1 MRASDVFRMAVH
13 NLWQRRMRTLFNL
26 TGIVT
31 GCIVLLMTASGTSGA
46 RNAIHA
52 LFDSSD
58 FTRQIYIFPGGRS
71 WEEPPEGEIVI
82 DAEISDARR
91 KRIHL
96 ALANQWN
103 ERRQSQND
111 SNEITTEDLETIRK
125 LPHVLAV
132 VPEVPTSCV
141 IKTDADSLESGIAA
155 INVHSTALKDS
166 LLVGT
171 LPSVDDRD
179 GVLVNEFLAWQ
190 MGFKNDADLP
200 KIIGQPLTIEYRVT
214 KTRVANIYNM
224 LTEKWSGLGIDEIQK
239 QTQFLQTLFQLIG
252 DLDKTSLSEEQK
264 TQLRELI
271 GSGLKTS
278 EDVPDLVMKRQFIV
292 RGIAYAGDEN
302 PVTALFRQ
310 WFHGARGGL
319 RIHPDVA
326 QEIYS
331 SNHPDTD
338 SYYNATV
345 IVDGS
350 AHLRDVTNALND
362 LNFSPQ
368 SSLAVLENIDYQ
380 IDQSAWIIYGI
391 AAAILLTAAV
401 GISNTLFMSIVE
413 RTPEF
418 GIMKSIGA
426 RDSQILWLMII
437 EGAILGVVGAAIAI
451 LLSLLLGAAGQSLLK
466 MYVESRTQ
474 TELAGSLF
482 QFQILPA
489 VAILVISVTLCV
501 IASLLPAWRAAR
513 LDPVVAMRRT

>member
-31 GCIVLLMTASGTSGA
+31 GCIVLLMTAAGTSGA
-46 RNAIHA
+46 RAAIRT

-58 FTRQIYIFPGGRS
+58 FARQIYIFPGGRS

-82 DAEISDARR
+82 DAKISDARR
-91 KRIHL
+91 KRIRS
-96 ALANQWN
+96 ALVSQWN
-103 ERRQSQND
+103 EQRQSQ
-111 SNEITTEDLETIRK
+111 SARNEITAEDLDSIRK
-125 LPHVLAV
+125 IPHVLAV
-132 VPEVPTSCV
+132 VPEATTSCI
-141 IKTDADSLESGIAA
+141 IKTDGDGLMSGIAA
-155 INVHSTALKDS
+155 MNVHSSMLRES
-166 LLVGT
+166 LLAGA
-171 LPSVDDRD
+171 LPDVDDLE

-190 MGFKNDADLP
+190 MGFRNDADLP
-200 KIIGQPLTIEYRVT
+200 KLIGQPLKIEYRIS
-214 KTRVANIYNM
+214 KARVADVYKL
-224 LTEKWSGLGIDEIQK
+224 LTKNWGELGIDEMQK

-271 GSGLKTS
+271 GSGLKKS
-278 EDVPDLVMKRQFIV
+278 EDVPDIVVTRQFIV
-292 RGIAYAGDEN
+292 RGIVHSGNEN
-302 PVTALFRQ
+302 PVAALFRQ
-310 WFHGARGGL
+310 WFHGAKGGL
-319 RIHPDVA
+319 QVHSSVA
-326 QEIYS
+326 QEIYLS
-331 SNHPDTD
+331 HPDAD

-345 IVDGS
+345 IVDSS
-350 AHLRDVTNALND
+350 AHLRSVSDMLSD
-362 LNFSPQ
+362 QHFSPQ
-368 SSLAVLENIDYQ
+368 SSLAALENIDYQ

-391 AAAILLTAAV
+391 AIAILLTAAI
-401 GISNTLFMSIVE
+401 GISNTLIMSIVE

-426 RDSQILWLMII
+426 RDSHILWLMIT
-437 EGAILGVVGAAIAI
+437 EGAILGVVGAAMAI
-451 LLSLLLGAAGQSLLK
+451 LLSLLVGLAGQSLLK

-489 VAILVISVTLCV
+489 VAILMISITLCV

>member
-13 NLWQRRMRTLFNL
+13 NLWQRRMRTLFNQ

-31 GCIVLLMTASGTSGA
+31 GCIVLMMTAAGTSVA

-58 FTRQIYIFPGGRS
+58 FARQIYIFPGGRS

-82 DAEISDARR
+82 NADISDARR
-91 KRIHL
+91 ERIHR

-103 ERRQSQND
+103 ERRQSQNA

-132 VPEVPTSCV
+132 VPEATTSCV
-141 IKTDADSLESGIAA
+141 IKTDADALASGIAA
-155 INVHSTALKDS
+155 MNVHSSMLKES

-171 LPSVDDRD
+171 LPSVDDRE

-190 MGFKNDADLP
+190 MGFQNDADLP
-200 KIIGQPLTIEYRVT
+200 KLIGQPLTIEYRVS
-214 KTRVANIYNM
+214 KARVANIYNL
-224 LTEKWSGLGIDEIQK
+224 LTQKWGELGIDEIQK

-271 GSGLKTS
+271 GSGLQKS
-278 EDVPDLVMKRQFIV
+278 EDVPDLVVTRQFTV
-292 RGIAYAGDEN
+292 RGIVFSGHEN
-302 PVTALFRQ
+302 PVAAMFRQ
-310 WFHGARGGL
+310 WFHSATGGL
-319 RIHPDVA
+319 QVHPDVA
-326 QEIYS
+326 TEIYLS
-331 SNHPDTD
+331 HPDMQ
-338 SYYNATV
+338 SFYNATV
-345 IVDGS
+345 MVES
-350 AHLRDVTNALND
+350 AVHLRDVTTALQAQQ
-362 LNFSPQ
+362 FSPQ
-368 SSLAVLENIDYQ
+368 SSLAVLENIDHQ
-380 IDQSAWIIYGI
+380 IDQSGWIVYGI
-391 AAAILLTAAV
+391 AAAILLTAAI

-437 EGAILGVVGAAIAI
+437 EGAILGIVGAATAI
-451 LLSLLLGAAGQSLLK
+451 FLSLLLGIAGQSLLK

-482 QFQILPA
+482 QFRILPA

>member
-31 GCIVLLMTASGTSGA
+31 GCIVLMMTAAGTSGA

-91 KRIHL
+91 ERIHR

-103 ERRQSQND
+103 ERRQNQD
-111 SNEITTEDLETIRK
+111 ASNEITTKDLEAIRK

-132 VPEVPTSCV
+132 VPEAPASCV
-141 IKTDADSLESGIAA
+141 IKTDADSLESGTAA
-155 INVHSTALKDS
+155 INVHSAILKDS

-171 LPSVDDRD
+171 LPNVDDRD
-179 GVLVNEFLAWQ
+179 GVLVHEFQAWQ

-200 KIIGQPLTIEYRVT
+200 KLIGQPLTIEYRVT
-214 KTRVANIYNM
+214 ENRVANIYNL
-224 LTEKWSGLGIDEIQK
+224 LTKKWNVLDIDEIQK

-271 GSGLKTS
+271 GSGLKTN
-278 EDVPDLVMKRQFIV
+278 EDVPEIIMTRQFIV

-302 PVTALFRQ
+302 PVAALFRQ
-310 WFHGARGGL
+310 WFHSPRGRL
-319 RIHPDVA
+319 QIHPDVA
-326 QEIYS
+326 QEIYA
-331 SNHPDTD
+331 SNQDMN
-338 SYYNATV
+338 SYYSATV
-345 IVDGS
+345 IVESS
-350 AHLRDVTNALND
+350 AHLRSVTNALND
-362 LNFSPQ
+362 LQYSPQ

-380 IDQSAWIIYGI
+380 IDQSGWIIYGI
-391 AAAILLTAAV
+391 AAAILLTSAI

-426 RDSQILWLMII
+426 RDSHILWLMII
-437 EGAILGVVGAAIAI
+437 EGAILGIVGAATAI
-451 LLSLLLGAAGQSLLK
+451 LLSLLLGIAGQSLLK